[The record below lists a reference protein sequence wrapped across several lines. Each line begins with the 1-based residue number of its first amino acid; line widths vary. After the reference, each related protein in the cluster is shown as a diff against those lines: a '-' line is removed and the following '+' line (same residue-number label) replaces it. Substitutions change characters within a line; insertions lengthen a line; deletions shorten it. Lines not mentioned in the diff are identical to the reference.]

1 MKKVIKNV
9 LFIVLMQVAFNA
21 SGSILTPHPEIVN
34 KEIDYTNELK
44 TAKAVVKNA
53 KGKIIYEEMVN
64 VSNDFKI
71 DLELSTLQDGFYS
84 IELDKDS
91 EINVTSFVV
100 VSNQVILNE
109 KKSYSIFKPFIRI
122 KGTLV
127 YLSRLSFE
135 KKHLNVNVFDVE
147 NNLIYSEQI
156 KEEEQLERIYDFS
169 QVDEKKIKI
178 VLTTE
183 GRKFIQ
189 TLEF

>member
-9 LFIVLMQVAFNA
+9 LFIVLMQVAFNT
-21 SGSILTPHPEIVN
+21 SGSTLTPDPEIVN
-34 KEIDYTNELK
+34 KEIDYNNELK

-64 VSNDFKI
+64 VSNEFKI

-109 KKSYSIFKPFIRI
+109 KKSYSIFKPFLRI

-135 KKHLNVNVFDVE
+135 KKHLNVKVFDVE

-189 TLEF
+189 TLEL